1 MSREIVEGERFHE
14 ILRYVFLISLCE
26 MLLISGKRKEKTEC
40 RSVSDTRAPSPGICF
55 R

>member
-26 MLLISGKRKEKTEC
+26 MPLISASVFSKQLFREK
-40 RSVSDTRAPSPGICF
+40 
-55 R
+55 